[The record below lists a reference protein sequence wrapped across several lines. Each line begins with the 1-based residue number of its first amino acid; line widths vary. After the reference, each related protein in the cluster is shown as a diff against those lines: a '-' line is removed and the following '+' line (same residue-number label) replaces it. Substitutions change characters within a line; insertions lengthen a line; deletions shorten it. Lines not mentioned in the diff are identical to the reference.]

1 MRRLA
6 ALVAICGLD
15 ACLLTTNLTGLSGG
29 SDASDAALQERVN
42 ADASIDAPSEA
53 TLSIRVVKLFVA
65 TAPDLQPVAEYDPL
79 TPGMTV
85 HKNGHGPI
93 TVVALT
99 DPASVGSVGFE
110 VDGDETFNTENTA
123 PYVMTGDTEG
133 TGNAWRVDLGDHTI
147 TATPFGA
154 GDRTGGAGTPL
165 TVKISVVQ

>member
-1 MRRLA
+1 
-6 ALVAICGLD
+6 
-15 ACLLTTNLTGLSGG
+15 
-29 SDASDAALQERVN
+29 VN

-53 TLSIRVVKLFVA
+53 TLSIRVVKLFVV
-65 TAPDLQPVAEYDPL
+65 TAADLQPIAEYDPL
-79 TPGMTV
+79 TAGMTV
-85 HKNGHGPI
+85 HKFGHGPI

-99 DPASVGSVGFE
+99 DPSSVGGVGFE
-110 VDGDETFNTENTA
+110 VDGDETFNTENNP